1 MVMTIPNRPR
11 LADLLQMPV
20 GEVAQFS
27 PEILALLQEEAEET
41 LRRAKSQKD
50 WLDGVLDRRYAH
62 IAAELR
68 SREGKDTGTVRFD
81 DGPVTV
87 VADLPKKVEWDQEVL
102 AATVERIR
110 ASGDDPTEY
119 VETAFKVPERKYG
132 AWPAHIRAAFESA
145 RTVKTGKPTFTLKS
159 NTP

>member
-1 MVMTIPNRPR
+1 MTIPNCPR
-11 LADLLQMPV
+11 LADMMTMPLGDIAALPADLL
-20 GEVAQFS
+20 
-27 PEILALLQEEAEET
+27 ILLQEEAEQN
-41 LRRAKSQKD
+41 LRLAKMQKD

-81 DGPVTV
+81 DGAVTV
-87 VADLPKKVEWDQEVL
+87 VADLPKKVEWDQSLL

-132 AWPAHIRAAFESA
+132 AWPAHIRAAFEAA
-145 RTVKTGKPTFTLKS
+145 RTVKTGKPTFTLKP

>member
-1 MVMTIPNRPR
+1 MTIPNRPR
-11 LADLLQMPV
+11 LADLVQMPV

-27 PEILALLQEEAEET
+27 SEILALLQEEAEES
-41 LRRAKSQKD
+41 LRRAKMQKD
-50 WLDGVLDRRYAH
+50 WLDGVLDRRYAT

-68 SREGKDTGTVRFD
+68 SREGKDTGTVRFA
-81 DGPVTV
+81 DGGVTV
-87 VADLPKKVEWDQEVL
+87 VADLPKKVEWDQEQL

-110 ASGDDPTEY
+110 AAGDDPTEY

-132 AWPAHIRAAFESA
+132 AWPGHIRAAFEAA
-145 RTVKTGKPTFTLKS
+145 RTVKTGKPTFTLKP